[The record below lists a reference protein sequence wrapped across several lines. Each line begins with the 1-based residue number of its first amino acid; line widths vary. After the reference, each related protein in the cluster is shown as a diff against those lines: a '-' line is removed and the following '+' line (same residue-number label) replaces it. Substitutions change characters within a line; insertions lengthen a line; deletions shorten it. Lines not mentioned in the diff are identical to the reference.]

1 MNTAGKVVLAS
12 AIVVAGVGGGYWYLS
27 RKNGNAAGSASL
39 LPGSL
44 SQSLGL
50 GGGSGS
56 KPNAAGQTVSLQAPS
71 TGTAGASVTIIATGT
86 GFQSPVYQFWV
97 KPPAGAASTSA
108 YAGQPNQN
116 GWYSWY
122 GYGPNNAAV
131 IPTPVAGTYA
141 VIAYARE
148 ASAPTHETTAERSQ
162 YEANSAALAIQVG

>member
-1 MNTAGKVVLAS
+1 MTTAGKIALMG
-12 AIVVAGVGGGYWYLS
+12 IVVAAGVGGGYWYTT
-27 RKNGNAAGSASL
+27 RKS
-39 LPGSL
+39 
-44 SQSLGL
+44 

-56 KPNAAGQTVSLQAPS
+56 SLLPAGLASALGLGGAVGSHANAKGQTVSLQAPT
-71 TGTAGASVTIIATGT
+71 TGTVGASATVIATGT

-131 IPTPVAGTYA
+131 LPTPVAGTYT

-148 ASAPTHETTAERSQ
+148 ASAPTHETAAERSQ
-162 YEANSAALAIQVG
+162 YEANSAALAIQVS